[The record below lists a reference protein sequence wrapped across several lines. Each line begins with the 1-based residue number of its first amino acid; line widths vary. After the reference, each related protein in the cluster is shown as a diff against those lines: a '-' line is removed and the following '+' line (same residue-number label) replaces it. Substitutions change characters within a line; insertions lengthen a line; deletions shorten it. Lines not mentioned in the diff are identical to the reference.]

1 MKDNLNGAVC
11 WGKVLSDK
19 NDKTNFHSTEA
30 VQSAFAFKNTKKKVP
45 HGVLLK
51 NVF

>member
-1 MKDNLNGAVC
+1 MKDNLNDAVC

-19 NDKTNFHSTEA
+19 NDKTNFQA

-51 NVF
+51 MSFNLF